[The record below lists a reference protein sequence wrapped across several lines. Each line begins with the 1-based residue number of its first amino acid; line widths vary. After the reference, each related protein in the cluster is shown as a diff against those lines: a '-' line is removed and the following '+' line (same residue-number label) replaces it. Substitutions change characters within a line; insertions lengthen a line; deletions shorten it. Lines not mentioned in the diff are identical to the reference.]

1 MEIALGDKVGPTW
14 GKWIKYAKRRGWF
27 GRVVQIRAL
36 DDVEKELRGEL
47 DKWIAQAERNGAST
61 DDDLPDTEL

>member
-27 GRVVQIRAL
+27 GPRVQIRDL
-36 DDVEKELRGEL
+36 DDVEKELRDEL
-47 DKWIAQAERNGAST
+47 DRWIAQRNANGAST
-61 DDDLPDTEL
+61 HDDSPDTEL